1 MKKLLT
7 AVAALSFALVA
18 CSEDVSP
25 NAAAPVVNGGDYSS
39 SVEESSGSENLS
51 SAMAPMSSVAIE
63 SSSSAIS
70 SAVVESSSS
79 AISSAVVES
88 SSSAF
93 FTVENQVRNFSAK
106 CMHNDDVTENNS
118 SEIVDGPGGT
128 QPVSTISAVAKDG
141 FVTLT
146 LDLGYMTCGSTYE
159 NVKVSVEGDT
169 LVVVGDFIDSYVNCV
184 CPTVVSFEVKYDPAF
199 ETANYTKFDN
209 NIVLPLH
216 KIEPPIA
223 QELEPSYRMV
233 TKAFDAK
240 CKNHLEK
247 TVEEPVDFTDDGL
260 VAQID
265 TAWNPGIA
273 SRETPVAW
281 YINDDGRITVTID
294 EVDMVCGTV
303 FTGFEVV
310 ARGDTLYVDPK
321 IDPESPLQKCLCPTR
336 ISVEVV
342 QHPNVGPLNY
352 LMFNGSLLFALKDA
366 MLDGN

>member
-1 MKKLLT
+1 MKKVLT
-7 AVAALSFALVA
+7 TAAALSLLLIA
-18 CSEDVSP
+18 CADDSSSGT
-25 NAAAPVVNGGDYSS
+25 APVISGGDYSS

-51 SAMAPMSSVAIE
+51 SATTPLSSMTIE
-63 SSSSAIS
+63 SSSSEEI
-70 SAVVESSSS
+70 
-79 AISSAVVES
+79 ES

-93 FTVENQVRNFSAK
+93 FTVKDQVRKFSAK
-106 CMHNDDVTENNS
+106 CMYNDDVTENNS

-146 LDLGYMTCGSTYE
+146 LDVGYIVCGSTYE
-159 NVKVSVEGDT
+159 NVRVSVEGDT
-169 LVVVGDFIDSYVNCV
+169 LVVVGDFIDSYVDCV

-216 KIEPPIA
+216 AIEPPIA
-223 QELEPSYRMV
+223 QELEPFYRMV
-233 TKAFDAK
+233 TKDFNAE

-247 TVEEPVDFTDDGL
+247 TVEEPVDFNDDL

-310 ARGDTLYVDPK
+310 ASGDTLYVDPK